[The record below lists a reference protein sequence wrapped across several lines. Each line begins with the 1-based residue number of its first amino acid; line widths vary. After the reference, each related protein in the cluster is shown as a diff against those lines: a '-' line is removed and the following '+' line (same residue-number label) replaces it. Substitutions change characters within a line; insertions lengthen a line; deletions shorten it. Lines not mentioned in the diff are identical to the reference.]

1 MFAEVTA
8 YEHVGQRAFGDR
20 GRRLTAVIILLQV
33 CGCANVF
40 SVASLRPPVC
50 VGVIASELRSHDIV
64 PGYSWR
70 SPSVG
75 TWLTAV
81 GGGPGSLASTD
92 LLVSWP
98 QLIRD
103 VLTHLHVTDM
113 DPWATRTFLIIAM
126 VVVVVLPLVCAR
138 HLGFLG
144 YSSGVSITIMAFF
157 SLTLV
162 IRSFDVDQ
170 CPYTPQPPG
179 DAAALYG
186 VDVDAASNPKCDVP
200 LARFDMNT
208 FYVLP
213 TLAFSFVCHTSL
225 LPIYTELKQ
234 RSMQRMMK
242 VSHTSVCICFSLYL
256 ICGIFGLR
264 AFKEYVLVSPAACTA
279 NVAVAVP

>member
-1 MFAEVTA
+1 MCSALHPSNHRCAWV
-8 YEHVGQRAFGDR
+8 
-20 GRRLTAVIILLQV
+20 LLLQNS
-33 CGCANVF
+33 GAMT
-40 SVASLRPPVC
+40 SYL
-50 VGVIASELRSHDIV
+50 VILGDLL
-64 PGYSWR
+64 
-70 SPSVG
+70 PSVR
-75 TWLTAV
+75 
-81 GGGPGSLASTD
+81 GSPRSGERTRFLHASID

-103 VLTHLHVTDM
+103 VLTHLHVTNM
-113 DPWATRTFLIIAM
+113 DPWATRTFLMIAM

-170 CPYTPQPPG
+170 CPYTPQPPD